1 MNDSPNKVYEQ
12 DTHPQTQTSNS
23 TTTGVFALL
32 KAKPGVTRDQIM
44 AIMPAEIR
52 ATVQLYLGGKIREWY
67 AREDGKGAVFLL
79 NTGDVAEASSIME
92 SLPLAREN
100 MLDHD
105 YIPVS
110 PLMPLRLLIG
120 SQSARE

>member
-67 AREDGKGAVFLL
+67 AREDGTGAVFLL